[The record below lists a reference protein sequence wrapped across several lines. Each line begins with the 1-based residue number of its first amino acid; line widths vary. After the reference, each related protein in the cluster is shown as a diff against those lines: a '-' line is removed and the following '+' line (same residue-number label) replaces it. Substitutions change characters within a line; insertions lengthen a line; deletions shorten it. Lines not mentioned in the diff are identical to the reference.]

1 MNPGPAAGLSAAE
14 RGERYRL
21 LREATAPRPAPV
33 ITAAGLRLLL
43 DSATAPQ
50 AGPLPDESLR
60 LERDQLVQAG
70 LIGGDGWLNPA
81 AADVVEAVRRPHVEL
96 QAEVAAG
103 ESVRVFKAWLG
114 YRRAVILAQPSPA
127 ITAADG
133 PRDIA
138 GRTPPTLDGYQLQ
151 VVVPGWVP
159 VAAARWLGFGPR
171 ESPAGSGRLPRPALL
186 RRLADPG
193 APLPGAPLPGA
204 PAPGAPAPGDDQV
217 LARIWAQ
224 PMQLCALTVQPSRY
238 RTLVLDAAGA
248 GLWLLAEEDPGT
260 AVLTPLPAHAAW
272 RLLLTLITRAGRA
285 GRAGLL

>member
-1 MNPGPAAGLSAAE
+1 MNPGPTAGLGDAGLSDAE

-21 LREATAPRPAPV
+21 LREATAPRPSPV

-81 AADVVEAVRRPHVEL
+81 AADVVEAIRRPNVEL

-138 GRTPPTLDGYQLQ
+138 GRTPPALDGYQLQ

-171 ESPAGSGRLPRPALL
+171 ESPAGSGRLPWPALL

-193 APLPGAPLPGA
+193 APV
-204 PAPGAPAPGDDQV
+204 PGDDQV

-248 GLWLLAEEDPGT
+248 GLWLLATEDPGT

-272 RLLLTLITRAGRA
+272 RLLLTLITRTGQA